1 MALDRNAGRRG
12 PGRRDMVWLA
22 ALCAG
27 LVMADSPGAQ
37 GGGATLVL
45 QEAGATLHLELDT
58 DRLGGLPQTE
68 YRTST
73 VWTDS
78 VSLYTGVLLRDL
90 LIAAGID
97 PGTGPGRV
105 VIQAL
110 DGYSASIGFEEITT
124 VAPMVAYLRNGAE
137 MPLRAQ
143 GPFWLLFPFDDDP
156 AFQNETTYA
165 RSVWQISHLR
175 VER

>member
-1 MALDRNAGRRG
+1 MTSEMKAGCVG
-12 PGRRDMVWLA
+12 LARRDVVLA
-22 ALCAG
+22 VCAG
-27 LVMADSPGAQ
+27 LVAMAGPLMAQ
-37 GGGATLVL
+37 GGAAAFVLEDRGA
-45 QEAGATLHLELDT
+45 ARHLAFDK
-58 DRLGGLPQTE
+58 DRLGGLPRTE
-68 YRTST
+68 YLTST

-78 VSLYTGVLLRDL
+78 VDLYTGVLLRDL
-90 LIAAGID
+90 LLAADID
-97 PGTGPGRV
+97 PGAGPGEV

-110 DGYSASIGFEEITT
+110 DGYSATIGFEEITGI
-124 VAPMVAYLRNGAE
+124 APMVAYLRNGAE